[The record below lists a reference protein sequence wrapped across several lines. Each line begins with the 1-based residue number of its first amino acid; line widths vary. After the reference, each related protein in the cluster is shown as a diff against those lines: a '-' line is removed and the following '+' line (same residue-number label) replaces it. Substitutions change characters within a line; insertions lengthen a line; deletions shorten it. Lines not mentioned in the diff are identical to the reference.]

1 MNNAVGAAD
10 VPGMLRRQIVV
21 GLGNDGF
28 SNNMFEEMKAA
39 YLIHKH
45 VYGDPQAMPANEVV
59 KIATRNNAVIA
70 NLFFPRPLGELAI
83 GACADIILLRY
94 LPPTPLR
101 VGNLPWHI
109 IFGMDGSQVDTTIVG
124 GRVLM
129 RGRRL
134 LTLDEEAIF
143 ARAQELARD
152 LWVRV

>member
-1 MNNAVGAAD
+1 
-10 VPGMLRRQIVV
+10 
-21 GLGNDGF
+21 
-28 SNNMFEEMKAA
+28 
-39 YLIHKH
+39 
-45 VYGDPQAMPANEVV
+45 MPADEVV